1 MYPKMMS
8 EVIEAIETHF
18 CDEPDVMVDCMLYL
32 MNASARVE
40 DVHRIE
46 QWFDNN
52 GRCPTCGTKIK
63 YEQVKEYHSEVDAYE
78 ILYTPYCP
86 HCDRGE

>member
-8 EVIEAIETHF
+8 EVIEAIESHYH
-18 CDEPDVMVDCMLYL
+18 DEPGVMIDCMLYL
-32 MNASARVE
+32 LNANARIE

-46 QWFDNN
+46 RWFEDNN
-52 GRCPTCGTKIK
+52 CCPKCGCKMK
-63 YEQVKEYHSEVDAYE
+63 AEPYKEYHSEVDAYE
-78 ILYTPYCP
+78 ILYNLYCP